1 MVNVM
6 EAMKQEQPRE
16 QASKPCRA
24 TLPVTGDACGQPTR
38 RRALFQDGQVEPVC
52 TDCALR
58 LQDVAR
64 GVGAQLKVA

>member
-6 EAMKQEQPRE
+6 EATKHEQPAER
-16 QASKPCRA
+16 AAKPCRA
-24 TLPVTGDACGQPTR
+24 TTPVTGEVCGTLTK
-38 RRALFQDGQVEPVC
+38 RRALFLDGQVEPVC